1 MHESE
6 NKSMRGMEPQSRQY
20 LHNWCEIITVIAT
33 QSSFLFY
40 ILYSSRFHN
49 LVFFFFFKYSWTTLL
64 ICMCGFTFILTIH
77 QNSKMKW

>member
-1 MHESE
+1 
-6 NKSMRGMEPQSRQY
+6 MRGMEPQSRQY

-49 LVFFFFFKYSWTTLL
+49 LFFFFFLNILGLHFLYACVVLL
-64 ICMCGFTFILTIH
+64 LFLLYIKIL
-77 QNSKMKW
+77 K